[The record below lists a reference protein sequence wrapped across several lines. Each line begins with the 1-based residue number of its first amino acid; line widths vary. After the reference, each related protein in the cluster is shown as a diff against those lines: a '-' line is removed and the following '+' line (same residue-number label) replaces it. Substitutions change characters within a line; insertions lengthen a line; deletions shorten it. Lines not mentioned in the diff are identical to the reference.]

1 MQRRT
6 CAWAP
11 GSRLVPLKH
20 EDPFSLRG
28 DRNDPNSGTHRPWH
42 NRAKRSVPSQ
52 KEFQS
57 MRVITVC
64 VGSACHL
71 KSSHEI
77 INYFKEAMAEAD
89 LEGKV
94 ELKGALCM
102 DQCTEGANLLIV
114 NAGGKVCHQGG
125 VIVYQLMPKE
135 EAG

>member
-1 MQRRT
+1 
-6 CAWAP
+6 
-11 GSRLVPLKH
+11 
-20 EDPFSLRG
+20 
-28 DRNDPNSGTHRPWH
+28 
-42 NRAKRSVPSQ
+42 
-52 KEFQS
+52 

-102 DQCTEGANLLIV
+102 DQCTEGANLLIDDRV
-114 NAGGKVCHQGG
+114 FHANSIA
-125 VIVYQLMPKE
+125 
-135 EAG
+135 EARQIFQTEILQEAQ